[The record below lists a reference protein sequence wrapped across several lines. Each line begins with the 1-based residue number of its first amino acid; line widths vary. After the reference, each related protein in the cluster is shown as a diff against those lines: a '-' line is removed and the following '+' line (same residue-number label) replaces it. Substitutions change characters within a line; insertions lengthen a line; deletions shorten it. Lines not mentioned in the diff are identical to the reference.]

1 MQAVDLSDRLVIED
15 SEILEVRT
23 SAPDVP
29 SDGSSLVARAAHALR
44 EAAAVSRGARI
55 RLDKRIPVAA
65 GLGGGS
71 ADAAAT
77 LLGLCRLLG
86 LRWSMAL
93 PHRLRVESGQVVPVF

>member
-1 MQAVDLSDRLVIED
+1 MQAGALSVGLVIEN
-15 SEILEVRT
+15 SEIWDVRT

-29 SDGSSLVARAAHALR
+29 SDGSNLVARAAHALR

-71 ADAAAT
+71 ADAAAA
-77 LLGLCRLLG
+77 LVGLSRLLG
-86 LRWSMAL
+86 VRWAVGPL
-93 PHRLRVESGQVVPVF
+93 DEVAPAPRT